1 MRTAFS
7 EFIVFPIG
15 SNLLHAHYDQY
26 PLQFFRHRHYQTSGE
41 MLLLTSEIRFGLGQH
56 VRKGAPGT
64 AGRFIT
70 RFLSGDALA
79 NLLWAYWQS

>member
-1 MRTAFS
+1 
-7 EFIVFPIG
+7 
-15 SNLLHAHYDQY
+15 
-26 PLQFFRHRHYQTSGE
+26 